1 MASNKLKLVKLVLIF
16 KRMNFSDSSYS
27 CYDGSGLSRNSVT
40 TEYWE
45 SDDMKSARDSALVSA
60 SVNLLFFLIGVP
72 SNLLIIGSILKQ
84 KLYKE
89 PTYILLLN
97 LAIVDFLVCSTVMPF
112 TVVSGFAGR
121 WIFGGTNYIRCKVC
135 QLGILLSLFGSLS
148 IHLRALLSLDRFVFI
163 RFALKYDKFA
173 TGKCY
178 TVLCISLW
186 LFCSILGILPLVG
199 VGDLFY
205 LVSASACILK
215 IVGNNRVTF
224 YNLFL
229 AAEMTV
235 PVTILMVTNIWILCI
250 VQRQMKRLRLEMRS
264 PETSQTFPAKNSSLK
279 KQWRLIKVFG
289 AIWVATIISF
299 LPFIVIAFGTA
310 VVGRER
316 FPDWTLLIAFLGVI
330 SFPVSHP
337 LIEASLIPEL
347 RSYLISFLVKVS
359 CLRRKSEENYTTTQF
374 Q

>member
-1 MASNKLKLVKLVLIF
+1 
-16 KRMNFSDSSYS
+16 MNLSESIYS

-45 SDDMKSARDSALVSA
+45 SDYTKSARDSALVSA
-60 SVNLLFFLIGVP
+60 SVNLLFFLIGIP

-89 PTYILLLN
+89 PTYVLLLN

-121 WIFGGTNYIRCKVC
+121 WIFGGTDYIRCKVC
-135 QLGILLSLFGSLS
+135 QLGILLPLFGTLS

-178 TVLCISLW
+178 TMFCISLW
-186 LFCSILGILPLVG
+186 LFCSILAILPLVG
-199 VGDLFY
+199 VGDLFF

-215 IVGNNRVTF
+215 IAGNNQVTF

-235 PVTILMVTNIWILCI
+235 PITILMVTNIWILCI
-250 VQRQMKRLRLEMRS
+250 VQRQTKRLRLEMTS
-264 PETSQTFPAKNSSLK
+264 HETSQTFPASIQNKIKNSSLK

-289 AIWVATIISF
+289 AIWVTTIISS
-299 LPFIVIAFGTA
+299 LPFIVIVFGTA
-310 VVGRER
+310 AVGLER
-316 FPDWTLLIAFLGVI
+316 FPDWILLIAFLGVI

-347 RSYLISFLVKVS
+347 RRYLISFLVKVS
-359 CLRRKSEENYTTTQF
+359 CLGRKSEENYTTTTISIRPRLK
-374 Q
+374 